1 VLPLDRRTLLAHGLR
16 GHLYRS
22 ADEGDTWQEIPPPVV
37 GLLATAVRLRS
48 NLILVGGPARALAA
62 SRDYGLTFSLVP
74 GAPAS
79 AVAELL
85 ELPDGSVLAL
95 GEAGAT
101 PLTLP

>member
-1 VLPLDRRTLLAHGLR
+1 
-16 GHLYRS
+16 
-22 ADEGDTWQEIPPPVV
+22 
-37 GLLATAVRLRS
+37 
-48 NLILVGGPARALAA
+48 LVGGPARALAA

-101 PLTLP
+101 PVTLP